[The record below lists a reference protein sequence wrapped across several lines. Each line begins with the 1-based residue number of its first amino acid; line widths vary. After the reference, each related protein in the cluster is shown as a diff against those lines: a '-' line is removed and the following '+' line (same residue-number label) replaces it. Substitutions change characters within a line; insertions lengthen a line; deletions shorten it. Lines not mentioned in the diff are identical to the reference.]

1 MITIENIFQIK
12 MTVYNNFNT
21 LREAFNNGYIDI
33 VEMRSQFER
42 ISVAKSLKK
51 MFNKELKKSSAKKRF
66 PKGQSTN
73 VGIMPFW
80 KSLKMRFNKELK
92 KSIEKKR
99 FPKGQSTNVGT
110 MLLALA
116 RENPG
121 QYHTLLEIGQIF
133 AETDTW
139 WNFSSEWGGMPVIH
153 HCDIGDR
160 YENHDNPQIIKN
172 TIQANCL
179 NPNTFNT
186 RVKDGSLIT
195 GYDLLSRANANGTT
209 EYYMR
214 P

>member
-1 MITIENIFQIK
+1 

-51 MFNKELKKSSAKKRF
+51 M
-66 PKGQSTN
+66 
-73 VGIMPFW
+73 
-80 KSLKMRFNKELK
+80 FNKELK